1 MWFDKLKTYVH
12 KQRQLKYIINYM
24 NYSQPNS
31 QVTQITLTN
40 TNQLTNQSPNT
51 PPIIF

>member
-24 NYSQPNS
+24 SYNYSQPN
-31 QVTQITLTN
+31 
-40 TNQLTNQSPNT
+40 P
-51 PPIIF
+51 